1 MLKEIKRTNSTL
13 KIDNNIKL
21 NDDTVVKNMRWS
33 GLKKIAMDAEFKSSK

>member
-13 KIDNNIKL
+13 KLDTDIKL

-33 GLKKIAMDAEFKSSK
+33 GLKKMAMS